1 MHVWHLGDIP
11 GAWSVPDLPW
21 CLGWNNG
28 TKHPVAV
35 ARWILWDMWGPGST
49 PRKSHHVQWTR
60 LCLGWV
66 RSTGAKNKPSPMGPM
81 GYETGTTLHPWSIN
95 HHPFTM
101 FDQSTIIHLLCLMPV
116 SYASR
121 TFVFTPYWNQKE
133 RCADLDAFVTP
144 PVSTSTFFIMFTFW
158 CDKDRI
164 PGSWSLII
172 ITMKK
177 TSWPAADTV
186 LQLLRCQ
193 EQCGSILWAG

>member
-95 HHPFTM
+95 HHPSTM
-101 FDQSTIIHLLCLMPV
+101 FDAYKLCFTHFRLHSVLESKGEMRWSRRVCNTASQHQHILHHVHILMWQRPDT
-116 SYASR
+116 R
-121 TFVFTPYWNQKE
+121 ILIPYYHHHEKK
-133 RCADLDAFVTP
+133 LM
-144 PVSTSTFFIMFTFW
+144 TSG
-158 CDKDRI
+158 RH
-164 PGSWSLII
+164 S
-172 ITMKK
+172 
-177 TSWPAADTV
+177 PAAFALPGTV
-186 LQLLRCQ
+186 WFDPLGRISLAKHQI
-193 EQCGSILWAG
+193 GG